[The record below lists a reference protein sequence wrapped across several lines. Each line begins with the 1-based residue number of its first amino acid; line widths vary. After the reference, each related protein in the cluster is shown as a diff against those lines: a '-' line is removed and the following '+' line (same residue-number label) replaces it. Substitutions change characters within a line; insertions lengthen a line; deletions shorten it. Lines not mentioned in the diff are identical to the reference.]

1 MVSANRVRHVPD
13 QADSTAAHRNR
24 RGWAQLFRFACV
36 GVAST
41 ALFTVLY
48 LALRTAG
55 MPAQAANAICQLV
68 TAVANT
74 AANRRLTFGIRG
86 RTDAVRHQL
95 QGLIAFGAGLALTSV
110 ALLVLHAITPNPGRF
125 VEVSVVV
132 GATIVATLVRFVL
145 YRFWVFRARKPEP
158 RP

>member
-1 MVSANRVRHVPD
+1 MVSADRVRHVPG
-13 QADSTAAHRNR
+13 QADGAVAHP
-24 RGWAQLFRFACV
+24 RGMAQLLRFACV

-41 ALFTVLY
+41 AVFTLLY
-48 LALRTAG
+48 LALRSAG

-74 AANRRLTFGIRG
+74 AVNRRVTFGIRG
-86 RTDAVRHQL
+86 RADAVRHQF
-95 QGLIAFGAGLALTSV
+95 QGLVAFGAGLALTSA
-110 ALLVLHAITPNPGRF
+110 ALAVLHAVSASPARA

-132 GATIVATLVRFVL
+132 AATILATLVRFFL
-145 YRFWVFRARKPEP
+145 YRAWVFRARER

>member
-1 MVSANRVRHVPD
+1 MVSANRVRHVPG
-13 QADSTAAHRNR
+13 QADATAAHRNR
-24 RGWAQLFRFACV
+24 GGWAQLVRFACV

-41 ALFTVLY
+41 ALFTALY
-48 LALRTAG
+48 LALRGAG
-55 MPAQAANAICQLV
+55 MPALAANAICQLV

-86 RTDAVRHQL
+86 RTNVVRHQL
-95 QGLIAFGAGLALTSV
+95 QGLIAFGAGLALTSL
-110 ALLVLHAITPNPGRF
+110 ALVVLHAINPNPGRL

-132 GATIVATLVRFVL
+132 GATIVATLVRFVI

>member
-1 MVSANRVRHVPD
+1 MVSADRVRHVPD
-13 QADSTAAHRNR
+13 QADDAVVHRH
-24 RGWAQLFRFACV
+24 GMAQLLRFACV

-41 ALFTVLY
+41 AVVIVLY
-48 LALRTAG
+48 LALRSTG
-55 MPAQAANAICQLV
+55 MPAQAANVICQLV

-86 RTDAVRHQL
+86 REHAVRHQL
-95 QGLIAFGAGLALTSV
+95 QGLIAFGAGLALTAG
-110 ALLVLHAITPNPGRF
+110 ALAVLHAVSASPGRV

-132 GATIVATLVRFVL
+132 TATIVATLVRFLL
-145 YRFWVFRARKPEP
+145 YRSWVFRDREH